1 MIPVPPIWVFDLEC
15 YRDYFLIALKNVY
28 SRQIES
34 YEFYPG
40 IEPDYERIKTS
51 LTTKQLISFSGINY
65 DIPLLRLFF
74 ANNDNATLKKA
85 SDAII
90 VENMRPW
97 ELETMYGGADFHP
110 DHIDLIEVAPG
121 MVGLK
126 LYGGRMHSQRLQDL
140 PIDPAANIT
149 PADRPTLKDYCI
161 NDLNTTIDMYFQL
174 KPQIDLRVAM
184 SAKYDIDLRSKS
196 DAQIAEAVIRQEVQK
211 KVGRKIYRPDIS
223 PDYTFKY
230 RIPEF
235 VSFTA
240 PGMQKV
246 LEIIRNA
253 TFTINEKGS
262 VELPQIF
269 ESMRIC
275 IGSGTYTMGIGG
287 LHSNESCSS
296 HVSNESVFL
305 KDRDVTSYY
314 PSIILNQSLYPA
326 HMGEAFLEVYQ
337 GIVSQRIE
345 AKRTGD
351 KVTNEAMKIMINGSF
366 GKFGSKWSVL
376 YSPDLL
382 IQTAVTGYD
391 SSLISSTNN
400 PITAGVDYLQNW
412 FGTPTGGSNIAL
424 FIPKSEKSL
433 YKALPD
439 FVPIQYQH
447 VHPGVNTATVII
459 PGVDERLLRSSWE
472 VIGTCNGTIVCSW
485 AQIPAT
491 YGLMVHLDDDGPL
504 KERMDLLTTKLG
516 RGLQL
521 VAKDMDDIVKKQTWR
536 RRFGLGCGNRLN
548 GYVYQNIQTVTTSGS
563 TAAGS
568 TSISLTAGLT
578 TKLPIGT
585 TFNFGTVS
593 SPIWAVLTT
602 AAAASD
608 TSLTVAATSAIIAD
622 ATKSTYGTPAA
633 YQ

>member
-1 MIPVPPIWVFDLEC
+1 MIPVPPVWVFDLEC
-15 YRDYFLIALKNVY
+15 YRNYFLIALKNVY
-28 SRQIES
+28 SGQIEA

-51 LTTKQLISFSGINY
+51 LTTKQLISFNGINY

-74 ANNDNATLKKA
+74 AHADNEYLKKA
-85 SDAII
+85 SDSII

-97 ELETMYGGADFHP
+97 ELETMYGGAEFNP

-140 PIDPAANIT
+140 PIDPFQNIE
-149 PADRPTLKDYCI
+149 PADRPVIKDYCI
-161 NDLNTTIDMYFQL
+161 NDLNTTIDMYRQL

-184 SAKYDIDLRSKS
+184 SAKYNIDLRSKS

-211 KVGRKIYRPDIS
+211 KVGRKIYHPDIS
-223 PDYTFKY
+223 PDYSFKY
-230 RIPEF
+230 RIPSF

-240 PGMQKV
+240 PGMNQV
-246 LEIIRNA
+246 LEIIKDA

-269 ESMRIC
+269 ESMRIR

-296 HVSNESVFL
+296 HISNAGVFL

-382 IQTAVTGYD
+382 IQTTVTGQLALLM
-391 SSLISSTNN
+391 LIENVELAGFTVVSANTDGIVIKGYESRVDDLNAVITYWEMVTGFNTEETNYRALYSKDVN
-400 PITAGVDYLQNW
+400 NYIAIKPEGEVKLKGLYAPAGMQKNATNTICVEAVIEYLKA
-412 FGTPTGGSNIAL
+412 GTPIPTTVMGCSDVRKFITIRQVNGGAKYDEQYLGKAVRWYYRKNEERSIRYAANNNKVARSDGAFPL
-424 FIPKSEKSL
+424 MELPPSL
-433 YKALPD
+433 PHD
-439 FVPIQYQH
+439 
-447 VHPGVNTATVII
+447 VNYDWYIK
-459 PGVDERLLRSSWE
+459 E
-472 VIGTCNGTIVCSW
+472 
-485 AQIPAT
+485 AQSI
-491 YGLMVHLDDDGPL
+491 
-504 KERMDLLTTKLG
+504 
-516 RGLQL
+516 
-521 VAKDMDDIVKKQTWR
+521 
-536 RRFGLGCGNRLN
+536 LN
-548 GYVYQNIQTVTTSGS
+548 DVGY
-563 TAAGS
+563 A
-568 TSISLTAGLT
+568 
-578 TKLPIGT
+578 
-585 TFNFGTVS
+585 
-593 SPIWAVLTT
+593 
-602 AAAASD
+602 
-608 TSLTVAATSAIIAD
+608 
-622 ATKSTYGTPAA
+622 
-633 YQ
+633 

>member
-51 LTTKQLISFSGINY
+51 LTTKQLISFNGINY

-126 LYGGRMHSQRLQDL
+126 LYGGRMHSHRLQDL

-149 PADRPTLKDYCI
+149 PADRPILKDYCI

-235 VSFTA
+235 ISFTA

-296 HVSNESVFL
+296 HVSNENVFL

-382 IQTAVTGYD
+382 IQTTVTGQLALLMLIENIELAGFTVVSANTDGIVIKGYESRVEDLNGVISYWEAVTGFNTEETEYRALYSKDVNNYVAIKPSGEVKLKGLYAPAGMQKNVTNSICVEAVIEYLRSGTPVPTTIMGCSDVRKFITIRQVNGGAKYD
-391 SSLISSTNN
+391 DQYLGKAVRWYYRKGEARSIRYAANN
-400 PITAGVDYLQNW
+400 NKVARSDGAFPLMELPPALPQDVDYDW
-412 FGTPTGGSNIAL
+412 YI
-424 FIPKSEKSL
+424 KE
-433 YKALPD
+433 
-439 FVPIQYQH
+439 
-447 VHPGVNTATVII
+447 
-459 PGVDERLLRSSWE
+459 
-472 VIGTCNGTIVCSW
+472 
-485 AQIPAT
+485 AQSI
-491 YGLMVHLDDDGPL
+491 
-504 KERMDLLTTKLG
+504 
-516 RGLQL
+516 
-521 VAKDMDDIVKKQTWR
+521 
-536 RRFGLGCGNRLN
+536 LN
-548 GYVYQNIQTVTTSGS
+548 DVGY
-563 TAAGS
+563 A
-568 TSISLTAGLT
+568 
-578 TKLPIGT
+578 
-585 TFNFGTVS
+585 
-593 SPIWAVLTT
+593 
-602 AAAASD
+602 
-608 TSLTVAATSAIIAD
+608 
-622 ATKSTYGTPAA
+622 
-633 YQ
+633 

>member
-51 LTTKQLISFSGINY
+51 LTTKQLISFNGINY

-140 PIDPAANIT
+140 PIDPSANIT
-149 PADRPTLKDYCI
+149 PADRPILKDYCI

-296 HVSNESVFL
+296 HVSNENVFL

-382 IQTAVTGYD
+382 IQTTVTGQLALLMLIENIELAGFTVVSANTDGIVIKGYESRVEDLNGVIAYWEAVTGFNTEETEYRALYSKDVNNYVAIKPSGEVKLKGLYAPAGMQKNVTNSICVEAVIEYLRSGTPVPTTIMGCSDVRKFITIRQVNGGAKYD
-391 SSLISSTNN
+391 DQYLGKAVRWYYRKGEARSIRYAANN
-400 PITAGVDYLQNW
+400 NKVARSDGAFPLMELPPALPQDVDYDW
-412 FGTPTGGSNIAL
+412 YI
-424 FIPKSEKSL
+424 KE
-433 YKALPD
+433 
-439 FVPIQYQH
+439 
-447 VHPGVNTATVII
+447 
-459 PGVDERLLRSSWE
+459 
-472 VIGTCNGTIVCSW
+472 
-485 AQIPAT
+485 AQSI
-491 YGLMVHLDDDGPL
+491 
-504 KERMDLLTTKLG
+504 
-516 RGLQL
+516 
-521 VAKDMDDIVKKQTWR
+521 
-536 RRFGLGCGNRLN
+536 LN
-548 GYVYQNIQTVTTSGS
+548 DVGY
-563 TAAGS
+563 A
-568 TSISLTAGLT
+568 
-578 TKLPIGT
+578 
-585 TFNFGTVS
+585 
-593 SPIWAVLTT
+593 
-602 AAAASD
+602 
-608 TSLTVAATSAIIAD
+608 
-622 ATKSTYGTPAA
+622 
-633 YQ
+633 

>member
-51 LTTKQLISFSGINY
+51 LTTKQLISFNGINY

-149 PADRPTLKDYCI
+149 PADRPVLKDYCI

-184 SAKYDIDLRSKS
+184 STKYDIDLRSKS

-235 VSFTA
+235 ISFTA

-296 HVSNESVFL
+296 HVSNENVFL

-382 IQTAVTGYD
+382 IQTTVTGQLALLMLIENIELAGFTVVSANTDGIVIKGYESRVEDLNGVISYWEAVTGFNTEETEYRALYSKDVNNYVAIKPSGEVKLKGLYAPAGMQKNVTNSICVEAVIEYLRSGIPVPTTIMGCSDVRKFITIRQVNGGAKYD
-391 SSLISSTNN
+391 DQYLGKAVRWYYRKGEARSIRYAANN
-400 PITAGVDYLQNW
+400 NKVARSDGAFPLMELPPALPQDVDYDW
-412 FGTPTGGSNIAL
+412 YI
-424 FIPKSEKSL
+424 KE
-433 YKALPD
+433 
-439 FVPIQYQH
+439 
-447 VHPGVNTATVII
+447 
-459 PGVDERLLRSSWE
+459 
-472 VIGTCNGTIVCSW
+472 
-485 AQIPAT
+485 AQSI
-491 YGLMVHLDDDGPL
+491 
-504 KERMDLLTTKLG
+504 
-516 RGLQL
+516 
-521 VAKDMDDIVKKQTWR
+521 
-536 RRFGLGCGNRLN
+536 LN
-548 GYVYQNIQTVTTSGS
+548 DVGY
-563 TAAGS
+563 A
-568 TSISLTAGLT
+568 
-578 TKLPIGT
+578 
-585 TFNFGTVS
+585 
-593 SPIWAVLTT
+593 
-602 AAAASD
+602 
-608 TSLTVAATSAIIAD
+608 
-622 ATKSTYGTPAA
+622 
-633 YQ
+633 

>member
-382 IQTAVTGYD
+382 IQTTVTGQLALLMLIENIELAGFTVVSANTDGIVIKGYESRVEDLNGVISYWEAVTGFNTEETEYRALYSKDVNNYVAIKPNGEVKLKGLYAPAGMQKNVTNSICVEAVIEYLRSGTPVPTTIMGCSDVRKFITIRQVNGGAKYD
-391 SSLISSTNN
+391 DQYLGKAVRWYYRKGEARSIRYAANN
-400 PITAGVDYLQNW
+400 NKVARSDGAFPLMELPPALPQDVDYDW
-412 FGTPTGGSNIAL
+412 YI
-424 FIPKSEKSL
+424 KE
-433 YKALPD
+433 
-439 FVPIQYQH
+439 
-447 VHPGVNTATVII
+447 
-459 PGVDERLLRSSWE
+459 
-472 VIGTCNGTIVCSW
+472 
-485 AQIPAT
+485 AQSI
-491 YGLMVHLDDDGPL
+491 
-504 KERMDLLTTKLG
+504 
-516 RGLQL
+516 
-521 VAKDMDDIVKKQTWR
+521 
-536 RRFGLGCGNRLN
+536 LN
-548 GYVYQNIQTVTTSGS
+548 DVGY
-563 TAAGS
+563 A
-568 TSISLTAGLT
+568 
-578 TKLPIGT
+578 
-585 TFNFGTVS
+585 
-593 SPIWAVLTT
+593 
-602 AAAASD
+602 
-608 TSLTVAATSAIIAD
+608 
-622 ATKSTYGTPAA
+622 
-633 YQ
+633 

>member
-51 LTTKQLISFSGINY
+51 LTTKQLISFNGINY

-140 PIDPAANIT
+140 PIDPSANIT
-149 PADRPTLKDYCI
+149 PADRPILKDYCI

-296 HVSNESVFL
+296 HVSNENVFL

-382 IQTAVTGYD
+382 IQTTVTGQLALLMLIENIELAGFTVVSANTDGIVIKGYESRVEDLNGVISYWEAVTGFNTEETEYRALYSKDVNNYVAIKPSGEVKLKGLYAPAGMQKNVTNSICVEAVIEYLRSGTPVPTTIMGCSDVRKFITIRQVNGGAKYD
-391 SSLISSTNN
+391 GQYLGKAVRWYYRKGEARSIRYAANN
-400 PITAGVDYLQNW
+400 NKVARSDGAFPLMELPPALPQDVDYDW
-412 FGTPTGGSNIAL
+412 YI
-424 FIPKSEKSL
+424 KE
-433 YKALPD
+433 
-439 FVPIQYQH
+439 
-447 VHPGVNTATVII
+447 
-459 PGVDERLLRSSWE
+459 
-472 VIGTCNGTIVCSW
+472 
-485 AQIPAT
+485 AQSI
-491 YGLMVHLDDDGPL
+491 
-504 KERMDLLTTKLG
+504 
-516 RGLQL
+516 
-521 VAKDMDDIVKKQTWR
+521 
-536 RRFGLGCGNRLN
+536 LN
-548 GYVYQNIQTVTTSGS
+548 DVGH
-563 TAAGS
+563 A
-568 TSISLTAGLT
+568 
-578 TKLPIGT
+578 
-585 TFNFGTVS
+585 
-593 SPIWAVLTT
+593 
-602 AAAASD
+602 
-608 TSLTVAATSAIIAD
+608 
-622 ATKSTYGTPAA
+622 
-633 YQ
+633 

>member
-51 LTTKQLISFSGINY
+51 LTTKQLISFNGINY

-126 LYGGRMHSQRLQDL
+126 LYGGRMHSHRLQDL

-149 PADRPTLKDYCI
+149 PADRPILKDYCI

-296 HVSNESVFL
+296 HVSNENVFL

-382 IQTAVTGYD
+382 IQTTVTGQLALLMLIENIELAGFTVVSANTDGIVIKGYESRVEDLNGVISYWEAVTGFNTEETEYRALYSKDVNNYVAIKPSGEVKLKGLYAPAGMQKNVTNSICVEAVIEYLRSGTPVPTTIMGCSDVRKFITIRQVNGGAKYD
-391 SSLISSTNN
+391 DQYLGKAVRWYYRKGEARSIRYAANN
-400 PITAGVDYLQNW
+400 NKVARSDGAFPLMELPPALPQDVDYDW
-412 FGTPTGGSNIAL
+412 YI
-424 FIPKSEKSL
+424 KE
-433 YKALPD
+433 
-439 FVPIQYQH
+439 
-447 VHPGVNTATVII
+447 
-459 PGVDERLLRSSWE
+459 
-472 VIGTCNGTIVCSW
+472 
-485 AQIPAT
+485 AQSI
-491 YGLMVHLDDDGPL
+491 
-504 KERMDLLTTKLG
+504 
-516 RGLQL
+516 
-521 VAKDMDDIVKKQTWR
+521 
-536 RRFGLGCGNRLN
+536 LN
-548 GYVYQNIQTVTTSGS
+548 DVGY
-563 TAAGS
+563 A
-568 TSISLTAGLT
+568 
-578 TKLPIGT
+578 
-585 TFNFGTVS
+585 
-593 SPIWAVLTT
+593 
-602 AAAASD
+602 
-608 TSLTVAATSAIIAD
+608 
-622 ATKSTYGTPAA
+622 
-633 YQ
+633 

>member
-34 YEFYPG
+34 YEFYLG

-51 LTTKQLISFSGINY
+51 LTTKQLISFNGINY
-65 DIPLLRLFF
+65 DIPLLQLFF

-140 PIDPAANIT
+140 PIDPSANIT
-149 PADRPTLKDYCI
+149 PADRPILKDYCI

-296 HVSNESVFL
+296 HVSNENVFL

-382 IQTAVTGYD
+382 IQTTVTGQLALLMLIENIELAGFTVVSANTDGIVIKGYESRVEDLNCVISYWEAVTGFNTEETEYRALYSKDVNNYVAIKPSGEVKLKGLYAPAGMQKNVTNSICVEAVIEYLRSGTPVPTTIMGCSDVRKFITIRQVNGGAKYD
-391 SSLISSTNN
+391 GQYLGKAVRWYYRKGEARSIRYAANN
-400 PITAGVDYLQNW
+400 NKVARSDGAFPLMELPPALPQDVDYDW
-412 FGTPTGGSNIAL
+412 YI
-424 FIPKSEKSL
+424 KE
-433 YKALPD
+433 
-439 FVPIQYQH
+439 
-447 VHPGVNTATVII
+447 
-459 PGVDERLLRSSWE
+459 
-472 VIGTCNGTIVCSW
+472 
-485 AQIPAT
+485 AQSI
-491 YGLMVHLDDDGPL
+491 
-504 KERMDLLTTKLG
+504 
-516 RGLQL
+516 
-521 VAKDMDDIVKKQTWR
+521 
-536 RRFGLGCGNRLN
+536 LN
-548 GYVYQNIQTVTTSGS
+548 DVGH
-563 TAAGS
+563 A
-568 TSISLTAGLT
+568 
-578 TKLPIGT
+578 
-585 TFNFGTVS
+585 
-593 SPIWAVLTT
+593 
-602 AAAASD
+602 
-608 TSLTVAATSAIIAD
+608 
-622 ATKSTYGTPAA
+622 
-633 YQ
+633 

>member
-51 LTTKQLISFSGINY
+51 LTTKQLISFNGINY

-140 PIDPAANIT
+140 PIDPSANIT
-149 PADRPTLKDYCI
+149 PADRPILKDYCI

-296 HVSNESVFL
+296 HVSNENVFL

-382 IQTAVTGYD
+382 IQTTVTGQLALLMLIENIELAGFTVVSANTDGIVIKGYESRVEDLNGVISYWEAVTGFNTEETEYRALYSKDVNNYVAIKPSGEVKLKGLYAPAGMQKNVTNSICVEAVIEYLRSGTPVPTTIMGCSDVRKFITIRQVNGGAKYD
-391 SSLISSTNN
+391 DQYLGKAVRWYYRKGEARSIRYAANN
-400 PITAGVDYLQNW
+400 NKVARSDGAFPLMELPPALPQDVDYDW
-412 FGTPTGGSNIAL
+412 YI
-424 FIPKSEKSL
+424 KE
-433 YKALPD
+433 
-439 FVPIQYQH
+439 
-447 VHPGVNTATVII
+447 
-459 PGVDERLLRSSWE
+459 
-472 VIGTCNGTIVCSW
+472 
-485 AQIPAT
+485 AQSI
-491 YGLMVHLDDDGPL
+491 
-504 KERMDLLTTKLG
+504 
-516 RGLQL
+516 
-521 VAKDMDDIVKKQTWR
+521 
-536 RRFGLGCGNRLN
+536 LN
-548 GYVYQNIQTVTTSGS
+548 DVGY
-563 TAAGS
+563 A
-568 TSISLTAGLT
+568 
-578 TKLPIGT
+578 
-585 TFNFGTVS
+585 
-593 SPIWAVLTT
+593 
-602 AAAASD
+602 
-608 TSLTVAATSAIIAD
+608 
-622 ATKSTYGTPAA
+622 
-633 YQ
+633 

>member
-51 LTTKQLISFSGINY
+51 LTTKQLISFNGINY

-140 PIDPAANIT
+140 PIDPSANIT
-149 PADRPTLKDYCI
+149 PADRPILKDYCI

-235 VSFTA
+235 ISFTA

-296 HVSNESVFL
+296 HVSNENVFL

-351 KVTNEAMKIMINGSF
+351 KVTNEARKIMINGSF

-382 IQTAVTGYD
+382 IQTTVTGQLALLMLIENIELAGFTVVSANTDGIVIKGYESRVEDLNGVIAYWEAVTGFNTEETEYRALYSKDVNNYVAIKPSGEVKLKGLYAPAGMQKNVTNSICVEAVIEYLRSGTPVPTTIMGCSDVRKFITIRQVNGGAKYD
-391 SSLISSTNN
+391 DQYLGKAVRWYYRKGEARSIRYAANN
-400 PITAGVDYLQNW
+400 NKVARSDGAFPLMELPPALPQDVDYDW
-412 FGTPTGGSNIAL
+412 YI
-424 FIPKSEKSL
+424 KE
-433 YKALPD
+433 
-439 FVPIQYQH
+439 
-447 VHPGVNTATVII
+447 
-459 PGVDERLLRSSWE
+459 
-472 VIGTCNGTIVCSW
+472 
-485 AQIPAT
+485 AQSI
-491 YGLMVHLDDDGPL
+491 
-504 KERMDLLTTKLG
+504 
-516 RGLQL
+516 
-521 VAKDMDDIVKKQTWR
+521 
-536 RRFGLGCGNRLN
+536 LN
-548 GYVYQNIQTVTTSGS
+548 DVGY
-563 TAAGS
+563 A
-568 TSISLTAGLT
+568 
-578 TKLPIGT
+578 
-585 TFNFGTVS
+585 
-593 SPIWAVLTT
+593 
-602 AAAASD
+602 
-608 TSLTVAATSAIIAD
+608 
-622 ATKSTYGTPAA
+622 
-633 YQ
+633 

>member
-51 LTTKQLISFSGINY
+51 LTTKQLISFNGINY

-74 ANNDNATLKKA
+74 ANNDNAILKKA

-253 TFTINEKGS
+253 TFTINEKGA

-296 HVSNESVFL
+296 HVSNENVFL

-326 HMGEAFLEVYQ
+326 HMGEAFLEVYR

-382 IQTAVTGYD
+382 IQTTVTGQLALLMLIENIELAGFTVVSANTDGIVIKGYESRVEDLNGVISYWEAVTGFNTDETEYRALYSKDVNNYVAIKPSGEVKLKGLYAPAGMQKNVTNSICVEAVIEYLRSGTPVPTTIMGCSDVRKFITIRQVNGGAKYD
-391 SSLISSTNN
+391 DQYLGKAVRWYYRKGEARSIRYAANN
-400 PITAGVDYLQNW
+400 NKVARSDGAFPLMELPPALPQDVDYDW
-412 FGTPTGGSNIAL
+412 YI
-424 FIPKSEKSL
+424 KE
-433 YKALPD
+433 
-439 FVPIQYQH
+439 
-447 VHPGVNTATVII
+447 
-459 PGVDERLLRSSWE
+459 
-472 VIGTCNGTIVCSW
+472 
-485 AQIPAT
+485 AQSI
-491 YGLMVHLDDDGPL
+491 
-504 KERMDLLTTKLG
+504 
-516 RGLQL
+516 
-521 VAKDMDDIVKKQTWR
+521 
-536 RRFGLGCGNRLN
+536 LN
-548 GYVYQNIQTVTTSGS
+548 DVGY
-563 TAAGS
+563 A
-568 TSISLTAGLT
+568 
-578 TKLPIGT
+578 
-585 TFNFGTVS
+585 
-593 SPIWAVLTT
+593 
-602 AAAASD
+602 
-608 TSLTVAATSAIIAD
+608 
-622 ATKSTYGTPAA
+622 
-633 YQ
+633 

>member
-51 LTTKQLISFSGINY
+51 LTTKQLISFNGINY

-149 PADRPTLKDYCI
+149 PADRPVLKDYCI

-184 SAKYDIDLRSKS
+184 STKYDIDLRSKS

-235 VSFTA
+235 ISFTA

-296 HVSNESVFL
+296 HVSDENVFL

-382 IQTAVTGYD
+382 IQTTVTGQLALLMLIENIELAGFTVVSANTDGIVIKGYESRVEDLNGVISYWEAVTGFNTEETEYRALYSKDVNNYVAIKPSGEVKLKGLYAPAGMQKNVTNSICVEAVIEYLRSGIPVPTTIMGCSDVRKFITIRQVNGGAKYD
-391 SSLISSTNN
+391 DQYLGKAVRWYYRKGEARSIRYAANN
-400 PITAGVDYLQNW
+400 NKVARSDGAFPLMELPPALPQDVDYDW
-412 FGTPTGGSNIAL
+412 YI
-424 FIPKSEKSL
+424 KE
-433 YKALPD
+433 
-439 FVPIQYQH
+439 
-447 VHPGVNTATVII
+447 
-459 PGVDERLLRSSWE
+459 
-472 VIGTCNGTIVCSW
+472 
-485 AQIPAT
+485 AQSI
-491 YGLMVHLDDDGPL
+491 
-504 KERMDLLTTKLG
+504 
-516 RGLQL
+516 
-521 VAKDMDDIVKKQTWR
+521 
-536 RRFGLGCGNRLN
+536 LN
-548 GYVYQNIQTVTTSGS
+548 DVGH
-563 TAAGS
+563 A
-568 TSISLTAGLT
+568 
-578 TKLPIGT
+578 
-585 TFNFGTVS
+585 
-593 SPIWAVLTT
+593 
-602 AAAASD
+602 
-608 TSLTVAATSAIIAD
+608 
-622 ATKSTYGTPAA
+622 
-633 YQ
+633 

>member
-51 LTTKQLISFSGINY
+51 LTTKQLISFNGINY

-140 PIDPAANIT
+140 PIDPSANIT
-149 PADRPTLKDYCI
+149 PADRPILKDYCI

-235 VSFTA
+235 ISFTA

-296 HVSNESVFL
+296 HVSNENVFL

-382 IQTAVTGYD
+382 IQTTVTGQLALLMLIENIELAGFTVVSANTDGIVIKGYESRVEDLNGVISYWEAVTGFNTEETEYRALYSKDVNNYVAIKPSGEVKLKGLYAPAGMQKNVTNSICVEAVIEYLRSGTPVPTTIMGCSDVRKFITIRQVNGGAKYD
-391 SSLISSTNN
+391 DQYLGKAVRWYYRKGEARSIRYAANN
-400 PITAGVDYLQNW
+400 NKVARSDGAFPLMELPPALPQDVDYDW
-412 FGTPTGGSNIAL
+412 YI
-424 FIPKSEKSL
+424 KE
-433 YKALPD
+433 
-439 FVPIQYQH
+439 
-447 VHPGVNTATVII
+447 
-459 PGVDERLLRSSWE
+459 
-472 VIGTCNGTIVCSW
+472 
-485 AQIPAT
+485 AQSI
-491 YGLMVHLDDDGPL
+491 
-504 KERMDLLTTKLG
+504 
-516 RGLQL
+516 
-521 VAKDMDDIVKKQTWR
+521 
-536 RRFGLGCGNRLN
+536 LN
-548 GYVYQNIQTVTTSGS
+548 DVGY
-563 TAAGS
+563 A
-568 TSISLTAGLT
+568 
-578 TKLPIGT
+578 
-585 TFNFGTVS
+585 
-593 SPIWAVLTT
+593 
-602 AAAASD
+602 
-608 TSLTVAATSAIIAD
+608 
-622 ATKSTYGTPAA
+622 
-633 YQ
+633 

>member
-1 MIPVPPIWVFDLEC
+1 M
-15 YRDYFLIALKNVY
+15 IALKNVY

-51 LTTKQLISFSGINY
+51 LTTKQLISFNGINY

-126 LYGGRMHSQRLQDL
+126 LYGGRMHSHRLQDL

-149 PADRPTLKDYCI
+149 PADRPVLKDYCI

-235 VSFTA
+235 ISFTA

-382 IQTAVTGYD
+382 IQTTVTGQLALLMLIENIELAGFTVVSANTDGIVIKGYESRVEDLNGVISYWEAVTGFNTEETEYRALYSKDVNNYVAIKPSGEVKLKGLYAPAGMQKNVTNSICVEAVIEYLRSGTPVPTTIMGCSDVRKFITIRQVNGGAKYD
-391 SSLISSTNN
+391 DQYLGKAVRWYYRKGEARSIRYAANN
-400 PITAGVDYLQNW
+400 NKVARSDGAFPLMELPPALPQDVDYDW
-412 FGTPTGGSNIAL
+412 YI
-424 FIPKSEKSL
+424 KE
-433 YKALPD
+433 
-439 FVPIQYQH
+439 
-447 VHPGVNTATVII
+447 
-459 PGVDERLLRSSWE
+459 
-472 VIGTCNGTIVCSW
+472 
-485 AQIPAT
+485 AQSI
-491 YGLMVHLDDDGPL
+491 
-504 KERMDLLTTKLG
+504 
-516 RGLQL
+516 
-521 VAKDMDDIVKKQTWR
+521 
-536 RRFGLGCGNRLN
+536 LN
-548 GYVYQNIQTVTTSGS
+548 DVGY
-563 TAAGS
+563 A
-568 TSISLTAGLT
+568 
-578 TKLPIGT
+578 
-585 TFNFGTVS
+585 
-593 SPIWAVLTT
+593 
-602 AAAASD
+602 
-608 TSLTVAATSAIIAD
+608 
-622 ATKSTYGTPAA
+622 
-633 YQ
+633 

>member
-51 LTTKQLISFSGINY
+51 LTTKQLISFNGINY
-65 DIPLLRLFF
+65 DSPLLRLFF

-149 PADRPTLKDYCI
+149 PADRPVLKDYCI

-275 IGSGTYTMGIGG
+275 IGSSTYTMGIGG

-296 HVSNESVFL
+296 HVSNENVFL

-382 IQTAVTGYD
+382 IQTTVTGQLALLMLIENIELAGFTVVSANTDGIVIKGYESRVEDLNGVISYWEAVTGFNTEETEYRALYSKDVNNYVAIKPSGEVKLKGLYAPAGMQKNVTNSICVEAVIEYLRSGTPVPSTIMGCSDVRKFITIRQVNGGAKYD
-391 SSLISSTNN
+391 DQYLGKAVRWYYRKGEARSIRYAANN
-400 PITAGVDYLQNW
+400 NKVARSDGAFPLMELPPALPQDVDYDW
-412 FGTPTGGSNIAL
+412 YI
-424 FIPKSEKSL
+424 KE
-433 YKALPD
+433 
-439 FVPIQYQH
+439 
-447 VHPGVNTATVII
+447 
-459 PGVDERLLRSSWE
+459 
-472 VIGTCNGTIVCSW
+472 
-485 AQIPAT
+485 AQSI
-491 YGLMVHLDDDGPL
+491 
-504 KERMDLLTTKLG
+504 
-516 RGLQL
+516 
-521 VAKDMDDIVKKQTWR
+521 
-536 RRFGLGCGNRLN
+536 LN
-548 GYVYQNIQTVTTSGS
+548 DVGY
-563 TAAGS
+563 A
-568 TSISLTAGLT
+568 
-578 TKLPIGT
+578 
-585 TFNFGTVS
+585 
-593 SPIWAVLTT
+593 
-602 AAAASD
+602 
-608 TSLTVAATSAIIAD
+608 
-622 ATKSTYGTPAA
+622 
-633 YQ
+633 

>member
-51 LTTKQLISFSGINY
+51 LTTKQLISFNGINY

-149 PADRPTLKDYCI
+149 PADRPVLKDYCI

-235 VSFTA
+235 ISFTA

-296 HVSNESVFL
+296 HVSNENVFL

-382 IQTAVTGYD
+382 IQTTVTGQLALLMLIENIELAGFTVVSANTDGIVIKGYESRVEDLNGVISYWEAVTGFNTEETEYRALYSKDVNNYVAIKPSGEVKLKGLYAPAGMQKNVTNSICVEAVIEYLRSGTPVPTTIMGCSDVRKFITIRQVNGGAKYD
-391 SSLISSTNN
+391 DQYLGKAVRWYYRKGEARSIRYAANN
-400 PITAGVDYLQNW
+400 NKVARSDGAFPLMELPPALPQDVDYDW
-412 FGTPTGGSNIAL
+412 YI
-424 FIPKSEKSL
+424 KE
-433 YKALPD
+433 
-439 FVPIQYQH
+439 
-447 VHPGVNTATVII
+447 
-459 PGVDERLLRSSWE
+459 
-472 VIGTCNGTIVCSW
+472 
-485 AQIPAT
+485 AQSI
-491 YGLMVHLDDDGPL
+491 
-504 KERMDLLTTKLG
+504 
-516 RGLQL
+516 
-521 VAKDMDDIVKKQTWR
+521 
-536 RRFGLGCGNRLN
+536 LN
-548 GYVYQNIQTVTTSGS
+548 DVGY
-563 TAAGS
+563 A
-568 TSISLTAGLT
+568 
-578 TKLPIGT
+578 
-585 TFNFGTVS
+585 
-593 SPIWAVLTT
+593 
-602 AAAASD
+602 
-608 TSLTVAATSAIIAD
+608 
-622 ATKSTYGTPAA
+622 
-633 YQ
+633 

>member
-51 LTTKQLISFSGINY
+51 LTTKQLISFNGINY

-149 PADRPTLKDYCI
+149 PADRPVLKDYCI

-174 KPQIDLRVAM
+174 KPQIDLRVVM

-235 VSFTA
+235 ISFTA

-382 IQTAVTGYD
+382 IQTTVTGQLALLMLIENIELAGFTVVSANTDGIVIKGYESRVEDLNGVIAYWEAVTGFNTEETEYRALYSKDVNNYVAIKPSGEVKLKGLYAPAGMQKNVTNSICVEAVIEYLRSGTPVPTTIMGCSDVRKFITIRQVNGGAKYD
-391 SSLISSTNN
+391 GQYLGKAVRWYYRKGEARSIRYAANN
-400 PITAGVDYLQNW
+400 NKVARSDGAFPLMELPPALPQDVDYDW
-412 FGTPTGGSNIAL
+412 YI
-424 FIPKSEKSL
+424 KE
-433 YKALPD
+433 
-439 FVPIQYQH
+439 
-447 VHPGVNTATVII
+447 
-459 PGVDERLLRSSWE
+459 
-472 VIGTCNGTIVCSW
+472 
-485 AQIPAT
+485 AQSI
-491 YGLMVHLDDDGPL
+491 
-504 KERMDLLTTKLG
+504 
-516 RGLQL
+516 
-521 VAKDMDDIVKKQTWR
+521 
-536 RRFGLGCGNRLN
+536 LN
-548 GYVYQNIQTVTTSGS
+548 DVGY
-563 TAAGS
+563 A
-568 TSISLTAGLT
+568 
-578 TKLPIGT
+578 
-585 TFNFGTVS
+585 
-593 SPIWAVLTT
+593 
-602 AAAASD
+602 
-608 TSLTVAATSAIIAD
+608 
-622 ATKSTYGTPAA
+622 
-633 YQ
+633 

>member
-51 LTTKQLISFSGINY
+51 LTTKQLISFNGINY

-149 PADRPTLKDYCI
+149 PADRPVLKDYCI

-174 KPQIDLRVAM
+174 KPQIDLRVVM

-235 VSFTA
+235 ISFTA

-296 HVSNESVFL
+296 HVSNENVFL

-382 IQTAVTGYD
+382 IQTTVTGQLALLMLIENIELAGFAVVSANTDGIVIKGYESRVEDLNGVISYWEAVTGFNTEETEYRALYSKDVNNYVAIKPSGEVKLKGLYAPAGMQKNVTNSICVEAVIEYLRSGTPVPTTIMGCSDVRKFITIRQVNGGAKYD
-391 SSLISSTNN
+391 GQYLGKAVRWYYRKGEARSIRYAANN
-400 PITAGVDYLQNW
+400 NKVARSDGAFPLMELPPALPQDVDYDW
-412 FGTPTGGSNIAL
+412 YI
-424 FIPKSEKSL
+424 KE
-433 YKALPD
+433 
-439 FVPIQYQH
+439 
-447 VHPGVNTATVII
+447 
-459 PGVDERLLRSSWE
+459 
-472 VIGTCNGTIVCSW
+472 
-485 AQIPAT
+485 AQSI
-491 YGLMVHLDDDGPL
+491 
-504 KERMDLLTTKLG
+504 
-516 RGLQL
+516 
-521 VAKDMDDIVKKQTWR
+521 
-536 RRFGLGCGNRLN
+536 LN
-548 GYVYQNIQTVTTSGS
+548 DVGY
-563 TAAGS
+563 A
-568 TSISLTAGLT
+568 
-578 TKLPIGT
+578 
-585 TFNFGTVS
+585 
-593 SPIWAVLTT
+593 
-602 AAAASD
+602 
-608 TSLTVAATSAIIAD
+608 
-622 ATKSTYGTPAA
+622 
-633 YQ
+633 

>member
-51 LTTKQLISFSGINY
+51 LTTKQLISFNGINY

-149 PADRPTLKDYCI
+149 PADRPILKDYCI

-235 VSFTA
+235 ISFTA

-296 HVSNESVFL
+296 HVSNENVFL

-382 IQTAVTGYD
+382 IQTTVTGQLALLMLIENIELAGFTVVSANTDGIVIKGYESRVEDLNGVISYWEAVTGFNTEETEYRALYSKDVNNYVAIKPSGEVKLKGLYAPAGMQKNVTNSICVEAVIEYLRSGTPVPTTIMGCSDVRKFITIRQVNGGAKYD
-391 SSLISSTNN
+391 DQYLGKAVRWYYRKGEARSIRYAANN
-400 PITAGVDYLQNW
+400 NKVARSDGAFPLMELPPALPQDVDYDW
-412 FGTPTGGSNIAL
+412 YI
-424 FIPKSEKSL
+424 KE
-433 YKALPD
+433 
-439 FVPIQYQH
+439 
-447 VHPGVNTATVII
+447 
-459 PGVDERLLRSSWE
+459 
-472 VIGTCNGTIVCSW
+472 
-485 AQIPAT
+485 AQSI
-491 YGLMVHLDDDGPL
+491 
-504 KERMDLLTTKLG
+504 
-516 RGLQL
+516 
-521 VAKDMDDIVKKQTWR
+521 
-536 RRFGLGCGNRLN
+536 LN
-548 GYVYQNIQTVTTSGS
+548 DVGY
-563 TAAGS
+563 A
-568 TSISLTAGLT
+568 
-578 TKLPIGT
+578 
-585 TFNFGTVS
+585 
-593 SPIWAVLTT
+593 
-602 AAAASD
+602 
-608 TSLTVAATSAIIAD
+608 
-622 ATKSTYGTPAA
+622 
-633 YQ
+633 

>member
-51 LTTKQLISFSGINY
+51 LTTKQLISFNGINY

-140 PIDPAANIT
+140 PIDPSANIT
-149 PADRPTLKDYCI
+149 PADRPILKDYCI

-235 VSFTA
+235 ISFTA

-382 IQTAVTGYD
+382 IQTTVTGQLALLMLIENIELAGFTVVSANTDGIVIKGYESRVEDLNGVISYWEAVTGFNTEETEYRALYSKDVNNYVAIKPSGEVKLKGLYAPAGMQKNVTNSICVEAVIEYLRSGTPVPTTIMGCSDVRKFITIRQVNGGAKYD
-391 SSLISSTNN
+391 DQYLGKAVRWYYRKGEARSIRYAANN
-400 PITAGVDYLQNW
+400 NKVARSDGAFPLMELPPALPQDVDYDW
-412 FGTPTGGSNIAL
+412 YI
-424 FIPKSEKSL
+424 KE
-433 YKALPD
+433 
-439 FVPIQYQH
+439 
-447 VHPGVNTATVII
+447 
-459 PGVDERLLRSSWE
+459 
-472 VIGTCNGTIVCSW
+472 
-485 AQIPAT
+485 AQSI
-491 YGLMVHLDDDGPL
+491 
-504 KERMDLLTTKLG
+504 
-516 RGLQL
+516 
-521 VAKDMDDIVKKQTWR
+521 
-536 RRFGLGCGNRLN
+536 LN
-548 GYVYQNIQTVTTSGS
+548 DVGY
-563 TAAGS
+563 A
-568 TSISLTAGLT
+568 
-578 TKLPIGT
+578 
-585 TFNFGTVS
+585 
-593 SPIWAVLTT
+593 
-602 AAAASD
+602 
-608 TSLTVAATSAIIAD
+608 
-622 ATKSTYGTPAA
+622 
-633 YQ
+633 

>member
-51 LTTKQLISFSGINY
+51 LTTKQLISFNGINY

-126 LYGGRMHSQRLQDL
+126 LYGGRMHSHRLQDL

-149 PADRPTLKDYCI
+149 PADRPILKDYCI

-296 HVSNESVFL
+296 HVSNENVFL

-382 IQTAVTGYD
+382 IQTTVTGQLALLMLIENIELAGFTVVSANTDGIVIKGYESRVEDLNGVISYWEAVTGFNTEETEYRALYSKDVNNYVAIKPSGEVKLKGLYAPAGMQKNVTNSICVEAVIEYLRSGTPVPSTIMGCSDVRKFITIRQVNGGAKYD
-391 SSLISSTNN
+391 DQYLGKAVRWYYRKGEARSIRYAANN
-400 PITAGVDYLQNW
+400 NKVARSDGAFPLMELPPALPQDVDYDW
-412 FGTPTGGSNIAL
+412 YI
-424 FIPKSEKSL
+424 KE
-433 YKALPD
+433 
-439 FVPIQYQH
+439 
-447 VHPGVNTATVII
+447 
-459 PGVDERLLRSSWE
+459 
-472 VIGTCNGTIVCSW
+472 
-485 AQIPAT
+485 AQSI
-491 YGLMVHLDDDGPL
+491 
-504 KERMDLLTTKLG
+504 
-516 RGLQL
+516 
-521 VAKDMDDIVKKQTWR
+521 
-536 RRFGLGCGNRLN
+536 LN
-548 GYVYQNIQTVTTSGS
+548 DVGY
-563 TAAGS
+563 A
-568 TSISLTAGLT
+568 
-578 TKLPIGT
+578 
-585 TFNFGTVS
+585 
-593 SPIWAVLTT
+593 
-602 AAAASD
+602 
-608 TSLTVAATSAIIAD
+608 
-622 ATKSTYGTPAA
+622 
-633 YQ
+633 

>member
-51 LTTKQLISFSGINY
+51 LTTKQLISFNGINY

-149 PADRPTLKDYCI
+149 PADRPVLKDYCI

-184 SAKYDIDLRSKS
+184 STKYDIDLRSKS

-235 VSFTA
+235 ISFTA

-296 HVSNESVFL
+296 HVSDENVFL

-382 IQTAVTGYD
+382 IQTTVTGQLALLMLIENIELAGFTVVSANTDGIVIKGYESRVEDLNGVISYWEAVTGFNTEETEYRALYSKDVNNYVAIKPSGEVKLKGLYAPAGMQKNVTNSICVEAVIEYLRSGIPVPTTIMGCSDVRKFITIRQVNGGAKYD
-391 SSLISSTNN
+391 DQYLGKAVRWYYRKGEARSIRYAANN
-400 PITAGVDYLQNW
+400 NKVARSDGAFPLMELPPALPQDVDYDW
-412 FGTPTGGSNIAL
+412 YI
-424 FIPKSEKSL
+424 KE
-433 YKALPD
+433 
-439 FVPIQYQH
+439 
-447 VHPGVNTATVII
+447 
-459 PGVDERLLRSSWE
+459 
-472 VIGTCNGTIVCSW
+472 
-485 AQIPAT
+485 AQSI
-491 YGLMVHLDDDGPL
+491 
-504 KERMDLLTTKLG
+504 
-516 RGLQL
+516 
-521 VAKDMDDIVKKQTWR
+521 
-536 RRFGLGCGNRLN
+536 LN
-548 GYVYQNIQTVTTSGS
+548 DVGY
-563 TAAGS
+563 A
-568 TSISLTAGLT
+568 
-578 TKLPIGT
+578 
-585 TFNFGTVS
+585 
-593 SPIWAVLTT
+593 
-602 AAAASD
+602 
-608 TSLTVAATSAIIAD
+608 
-622 ATKSTYGTPAA
+622 
-633 YQ
+633 

>member
-51 LTTKQLISFSGINY
+51 LTTKQLISFNGINY

-140 PIDPAANIT
+140 PIDPSANIT
-149 PADRPTLKDYCI
+149 PADRPVLKDYCI

-253 TFTINEKGS
+253 TFTINEKGA

-296 HVSNESVFL
+296 HVSNENVFL

-382 IQTAVTGYD
+382 IQTTVTGQLALLMLIENIELAGFTVVSANTDGIVIKGYESRVEDLNGVISYWEAVTGFNTEETEYRALYSKDVNNYVAIKPSGEVKLKGLYAPAGMQKNVTNSICVEAVIEYLRSGTPVPTTIMGCSDVRKFITIRQVNGGAKYD
-391 SSLISSTNN
+391 DQYLGKAVRWYYRKGEARSIRYAANN
-400 PITAGVDYLQNW
+400 NKVARSDGAFPLMELPPALPQDVDYDW
-412 FGTPTGGSNIAL
+412 YI
-424 FIPKSEKSL
+424 KE
-433 YKALPD
+433 
-439 FVPIQYQH
+439 
-447 VHPGVNTATVII
+447 
-459 PGVDERLLRSSWE
+459 
-472 VIGTCNGTIVCSW
+472 
-485 AQIPAT
+485 AQSI
-491 YGLMVHLDDDGPL
+491 
-504 KERMDLLTTKLG
+504 
-516 RGLQL
+516 
-521 VAKDMDDIVKKQTWR
+521 
-536 RRFGLGCGNRLN
+536 LN
-548 GYVYQNIQTVTTSGS
+548 DVGY
-563 TAAGS
+563 A
-568 TSISLTAGLT
+568 
-578 TKLPIGT
+578 
-585 TFNFGTVS
+585 
-593 SPIWAVLTT
+593 
-602 AAAASD
+602 
-608 TSLTVAATSAIIAD
+608 
-622 ATKSTYGTPAA
+622 
-633 YQ
+633 

>member
-51 LTTKQLISFSGINY
+51 LTTKQLISFNGINY

-126 LYGGRMHSQRLQDL
+126 LYGGRMHSHRLQDL

-149 PADRPTLKDYCI
+149 PADRPILKDYCI

-235 VSFTA
+235 ISFTA

-296 HVSNESVFL
+296 HVSNENVFL

-366 GKFGSKWSVL
+366 GKVGSKWSVL

-382 IQTAVTGYD
+382 IQTTVTGQLALLMLIENIELAGFTVVSANTDGIVIKGYESRVEDLNGVISYWEAVTGFNTEETEYRALYSKDVNNYVAIKPSGEVKLKGLYAPAGMQKNVTNSICVEAVIEYLRSGTPVPTTIMGCSDVRKFITIRQVNGGAKYD
-391 SSLISSTNN
+391 DQYLGKAVRWYYRKGEARSIRYAANN
-400 PITAGVDYLQNW
+400 NKVARSDGAFPLMELPPALPQDVDYDW
-412 FGTPTGGSNIAL
+412 YI
-424 FIPKSEKSL
+424 KE
-433 YKALPD
+433 
-439 FVPIQYQH
+439 
-447 VHPGVNTATVII
+447 
-459 PGVDERLLRSSWE
+459 
-472 VIGTCNGTIVCSW
+472 
-485 AQIPAT
+485 AQSI
-491 YGLMVHLDDDGPL
+491 
-504 KERMDLLTTKLG
+504 
-516 RGLQL
+516 
-521 VAKDMDDIVKKQTWR
+521 
-536 RRFGLGCGNRLN
+536 LN
-548 GYVYQNIQTVTTSGS
+548 DVGY
-563 TAAGS
+563 A
-568 TSISLTAGLT
+568 
-578 TKLPIGT
+578 
-585 TFNFGTVS
+585 
-593 SPIWAVLTT
+593 
-602 AAAASD
+602 
-608 TSLTVAATSAIIAD
+608 
-622 ATKSTYGTPAA
+622 
-633 YQ
+633 

>member
-15 YRDYFLIALKNVY
+15 YQDYFLIALKNVY

-51 LTTKQLISFSGINY
+51 LTTKQLISFNGINY

-149 PADRPTLKDYCI
+149 PADRPVLKDYCI

-230 RIPEF
+230 RISEF
-235 VSFTA
+235 ISFTA

-345 AKRTGD
+345 AKRIGD

-382 IQTAVTGYD
+382 IQTTVTGQLALLMLIENIELAGFTVVSANTDGIVIKGYESRVEDLNGVISYWEAVTGFNTEETEYRALYSKD
-391 SSLISSTNN
+391 VNNYVAIKPSGEVKLKGLYAPAGMQKNVTNS
-400 PITAGVDYLQNW
+400 ICVEAVIEYLRS
-412 FGTPTGGSNIAL
+412 GTPVPTTIMGCSDVRKFITIRQVNGGAKYDDQYLGKAVRWYYRKGEARSIRYAANNNKVARSDGAFPL
-424 FIPKSEKSL
+424 MELPPSL
-433 YKALPD
+433 PHDIDYDWYIK
-439 FVPIQYQH
+439 
-447 VHPGVNTATVII
+447 
-459 PGVDERLLRSSWE
+459 E
-472 VIGTCNGTIVCSW
+472 
-485 AQIPAT
+485 AQSI
-491 YGLMVHLDDDGPL
+491 
-504 KERMDLLTTKLG
+504 
-516 RGLQL
+516 
-521 VAKDMDDIVKKQTWR
+521 
-536 RRFGLGCGNRLN
+536 LN
-548 GYVYQNIQTVTTSGS
+548 DVGH
-563 TAAGS
+563 A
-568 TSISLTAGLT
+568 
-578 TKLPIGT
+578 
-585 TFNFGTVS
+585 
-593 SPIWAVLTT
+593 
-602 AAAASD
+602 
-608 TSLTVAATSAIIAD
+608 
-622 ATKSTYGTPAA
+622 
-633 YQ
+633 